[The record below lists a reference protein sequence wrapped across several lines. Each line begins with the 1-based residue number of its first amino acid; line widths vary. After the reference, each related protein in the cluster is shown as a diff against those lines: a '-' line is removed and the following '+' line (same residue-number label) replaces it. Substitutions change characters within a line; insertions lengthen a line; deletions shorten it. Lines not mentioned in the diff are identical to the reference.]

1 MNNKQTIIE
10 EIEEILTKYR
20 CGIEWLMNDEDK
32 PSGKVLSYTDTKHDI
47 MALIQQQREQDKAE
61 FLEIIG
67 GDELNGKWPLNQK
80 PKITYRNALRKE
92 LRNKLNQSE
101 GEDE

>member
-61 FLEIIG
+61 LIDKVFDWIWSGWNLDLSKIDRDKKYFL
-67 GDELNGKWPLNQK
+67 K
-80 PKITYRNALRKE
+80 R
-92 LRNKLNQSE
+92 LNQSE
-101 GEDE
+101 GEE